1 MAGEL
6 DFEQALR
13 ERVAHLAGLET
24 SVLEGA
30 RHRLRL
36 TPGARTF
43 VRTLKR
49 LGYKVALLSGGFT
62 VFTDHLSAELGVDY
76 AFANCLEVRDGRL
89 TGRLEGPVVDRAR
102 KAELLR
108 QVAASEGIDLSQ
120 TVAVGDGANDLDMLA
135 TAGLGIAFNAKAVV
149 RDAADTAVSV
159 PFLDAILFVLGIRR
173 DDVVEADQAD
183 GLGDGGS
190 LQ

>member
-1 MAGEL
+1 
-6 DFEQALR
+6 
-13 ERVAHLAGLET
+13 
-24 SVLEGA
+24 
-30 RHRLRL
+30 
-36 TPGARTF
+36 
-43 VRTLKR
+43 
-49 LGYKVALLSGGFT
+49 
-62 VFTDHLSAELGVDY
+62 
-76 AFANCLEVRDGRL
+76 
-89 TGRLEGPVVDRAR
+89 
-102 KAELLR
+102 
-108 QVAASEGIDLSQ
+108 
-120 TVAVGDGANDLDMLA
+120 MLA